1 MRMLM
6 AVCTL
11 ALLGV
16 AAAQAAEKPK
26 AEQTA
31 VAQRN
36 AEVRIA
42 ANRRAIQRRV
52 EDLRNAVALSDYE
65 LIRRFRARDDALLLA
80 LLNRE
85 FRAAAKLLL
94 SFPDS
99 DLDRLVSG
107 GTIERKAGDLDERQ
121 LFLAR
126 LAAGI
131 DDPALT
137 DVSEVSFAGVD
148 AGEVVFRWLPDAQTV
163 ARAGPP
169 APERHRF
176 VLIPAGREVE
186 PEYRDILREELKRT
200 PFQGLLPKG

>member
-1 MRMLM
+1 MRMLI

-16 AAAQAAEKPK
+16 AAARAAEEPK
-26 AEQTA
+26 TQQAA

-36 AEVRIA
+36 AEVRVA
-42 ANRRAIQRRV
+42 ANRRAMRQRV
-52 EDLRNAVALSDYE
+52 EELRNAVALSDYE

-85 FRAAAKLLL
+85 FRATSKLLL

-99 DLDRLVSG
+99 DLERLLSG
-107 GTIERKAGDLDERQ
+107 RAIERKAEELDQRQ

-148 AGEVVFRWLPDAQTV
+148 AGEIVFRWVPDAQTV

-169 APERHRF
+169 AQERYRF
-176 VLIPAGREVE
+176 VLIPAGRQVE

-200 PFQGLLPKG
+200 PFQGLLPKR